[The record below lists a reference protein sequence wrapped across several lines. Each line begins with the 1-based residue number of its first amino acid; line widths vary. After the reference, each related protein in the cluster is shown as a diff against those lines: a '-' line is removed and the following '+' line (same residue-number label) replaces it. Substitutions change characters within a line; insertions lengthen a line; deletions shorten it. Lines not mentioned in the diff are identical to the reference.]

1 MAVPRVNQPGR
12 IAGLVTVA
20 LLAAGCTGPGPG
32 PTPSPGP
39 TTPAVSPTV
48 ASVEVPALVGLSRVR
63 AIETVLSLGLNVRVL
78 PLGKPPNSSKK
89 DEVARQVPF
98 PGSGVALGAEVLIG
112 AYCLPAPCP
121 SPDED
126 ETIYD
131 PCTCATRS

>member
-1 MAVPRVNQPGR
+1 MAS
-12 IAGLVTVA
+12 A
-20 LLAAGCTGPGPG
+20 CTGPIPA
-32 PTPSPGP
+32 PTPRPAPSTASVTP
-39 TTPAVSPTV
+39 TPATIE
-48 ASVEVPALVGLSRVR
+48 APALVGLSRVR

-78 PLGKPPNSSKK
+78 PLGRPPQNKRK

-98 PGSGVALGAEVLIG
+98 AGSDVVPGAEVLIG

-121 SPDED
+121 SPAEG